1 MTSPAA
7 GSTISGTSVTLSAN
21 ASDASGIASVE
32 FKANGNSLGFATT
45 SNPYSLPWNT
55 TTAANGPYTLT
66 AVAKDTFG
74 NTTISAPVNV
84 TVNNT
89 GPQLPAGLVLGLPFK
104 EGTGTSTVDV
114 SGNSHV
120 ATISGA
126 TWTTAGRY
134 GNALAFDGVNDLV
147 TVNDSALLR
156 LTTGMTLSAWVKP
169 NALQTWPA
177 LLVKERPGDLTYALY
192 ANTPTPHPAGYVA
205 TSNGFYESAGG
216 PGLALNTW
224 SHVAVTYD
232 STFMRTY
239 VNGVQVGTAGASGPI
254 LTSNNPL
261 RIGGD
266 TVWPNEYFNG
276 AIDEVRVYNRPLSAS
291 EIATDMN
298 TALP

>member
-1 MTSPAA
+1 
-7 GSTISGTSVTLSAN
+7 VQLSAN

-32 FKANGNSLGFATT
+32 FQANGNSLGFATT
-45 SNPYSLPWNT
+45 TNPYGLTWNT

-74 NTTISAPVNV
+74 NTTTSAPVNV

-104 EGTGTSTVDV
+104 EGTGTSTTDV
-114 SGNSHV
+114 SGNNHTT
-120 ATISGA
+120 TISGA

-134 GNALAFDGVNDLV
+134 GNALAFDGVNDMV
-147 TVNDSALLR
+147 TVNDSALLH
-156 LTTGMTLSAWVKP
+156 LTAGMTLSAWVKP

-177 LLVKERPGDLTYALY
+177 IMVKERPGDLTYALY
-192 ANTPTPHPAGYVA
+192 ANTPSPGPGGYVV
-205 TSNGFYESAGG
+205 TSNGFFAAEGG
-216 PGLALNTW
+216 GGLPLGAW

-232 STFMRTY
+232 GTFLRTY

-254 LTSNNPL
+254 ITSNNPL

-266 TVWPNEYFNG
+266 TVWPDEFFNG

-291 EIATDMN
+291 EIATDMA
-298 TALP
+298 TPLP